1 MERLDGVV
9 ELIRHLHELV
19 DNGILERR
27 DQKTI
32 PPCVDYSLSPY
43 GMTLFPLVEA
53 LCSWG
58 RIHLARGHTVSKT
71 ATAPDLRR

>member
-1 MERLDGVV
+1 MALAMSK
-9 ELIRHLHELV
+9 H
-19 DNGILERR
+19 
-27 DQKTI
+27 KTTY
-32 PPCVDYSLSPY
+32 YSLSPY

-53 LCSWG
+53 LWSWG